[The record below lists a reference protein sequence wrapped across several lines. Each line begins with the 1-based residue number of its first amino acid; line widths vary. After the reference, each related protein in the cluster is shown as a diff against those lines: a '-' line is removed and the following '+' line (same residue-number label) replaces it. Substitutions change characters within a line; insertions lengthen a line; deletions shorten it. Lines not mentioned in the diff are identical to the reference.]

1 MTTKDSDIDTALA
14 ERLRVE
20 RLARNWSMQ
29 DFAMRSGVSKAMI
42 GRIEQADVSPTA
54 NLLSKLSSALGMT
67 LSTLLARTEKDQGEH
82 RTRSQ
87 QSVWTDPETQYLRR
101 AVSEPGA
108 KGAEIAEITL
118 PAKSEV
124 HFEMPAHIVSNQQ
137 IVVLDGALVFK
148 TESANHKLA
157 AGDWFL
163 APNFG
168 ARTFANEMQQPCR
181 YLIISQ

>member
-1 MTTKDSDIDTALA
+1 MCSDIDIALA
-14 ERLRVE
+14 ERLRAE
-20 RLARNWSMQ
+20 RLTRNWSMQ
-29 DFAMRSGVSKAMI
+29 DFATKSGVSKAMI

-54 NLLSKLSSALGMT
+54 NLLSKLSNALGMT

-82 RTRSQ
+82 RTRNEQ
-87 QSVWTDPETQYLRR
+87 AVWTDPETRYLRR
-101 AVSEPGA
+101 SVSEPGA

-118 PAKSEV
+118 PAETEV
-124 HFEMPAHIVSNQQ
+124 HFETPAHIVSNQQ
-137 IVVLDGALVFK
+137 IIVLDGKLVFK
-148 TESANHKLA
+148 TLNSTYRLD

-168 ARTFANEMQQPCR
+168 ARSFANEAPHPCI